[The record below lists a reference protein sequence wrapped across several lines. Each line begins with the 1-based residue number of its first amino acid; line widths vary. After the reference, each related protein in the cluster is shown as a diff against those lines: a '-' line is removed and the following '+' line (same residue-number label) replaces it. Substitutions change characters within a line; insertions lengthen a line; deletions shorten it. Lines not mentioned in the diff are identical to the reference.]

1 MNYIPPPS
9 ELSPGSSV
17 CCYLRDSGGDGQ
29 EQSTAQQRRVIDAYC
44 VKHGLILAKVFEDE
58 ARTGGTTKGRNEF
71 FEMIELAQSPQRPD
85 GLLVW
90 NYARFARDMDDSAF
104 YRALIRKKGMAIHS
118 LTDPIPPGEFS
129 RVIEALIDYSNDE
142 KRRQTSRDVKRGL
155 NDNVQKGFTT
165 GGPAARGYLLAK
177 EVITFHRDG
186 KPRLASKLEIDPDLG
201 PLVSLAFNMRAD
213 EKSYAEIMQA
223 THGKLY
229 KTKNCFRTFFTNK
242 TYLGIGKC
250 GDIEIEN
257 HHPALVD
264 QATWQ
269 AVQEIQKRS
278 QRRVKG
284 SRLHPKRINY
294 PSLLSGLAVCI
305 HCGTPVIR
313 EVAGKKK
320 WAAYLCGKKRSRQ
333 NWHVCEGRQINASK
347 ADKIIVDT
355 VLEKIL
361 TPEFIAELLDEIRA
375 LVENTDAIH
384 QEEARV
390 KKSLLACEKAIHRLI
405 DTIETTESPAAIDR
419 LKDRENE
426 RARLNY
432 ELNALQARKR
442 AATIVVT
449 EEALRMV
456 LDVWAG
462 EIEEARQNEEV
473 RNLQSLLRRFVTKI
487 ELGYNLA
494 RIWYTY
500 PVDAFS
506 DNTLSQLIP
515 SGPLNF

>member
-1 MNYIPPPS
+1 MNYIPPPRK
-9 ELSPGSSV
+9 LTPGSRV
-17 CCYLRDSGGDGQ
+17 CCYLRDSGGDAQ
-29 EQSTAQQRRVIDAYC
+29 EQSTAQQRRVLESYC
-44 VKHGLILAKVFEDE
+44 AEHGLILAQVFEDE
-58 ARTGGTTKGRNEF
+58 ARTGGTTKGRNQF
-71 FEMIELAQSPQRPD
+71 FEMIDLTESPDRPD

-104 YRALIRKKGMAIHS
+104 YRALIRKKGMIIHS

-142 KRRQTSRDVKRGL
+142 KRRQTSRDVTRGL
-155 NDNVQKGFTT
+155 NDNVQKGYTA

-186 KPRLASKLEIDPDLG
+186 KPRLASKLEIDPELG
-201 PLVSLAFNMRAD
+201 PLVTMAFNMRAD

-229 KTKNCFRTFFTNK
+229 KTKNCFGTFFTNK
-242 TYLGIGKC
+242 TYLGVGKC
-250 GDIEIEN
+250 GDVEIEN

-264 QATWQ
+264 QATWDT
-269 AVQEIQKRS
+269 VQEIQKRS
-278 QRRVKG
+278 QQRVKG

-313 EVAGKKK
+313 EVAGKEK

-333 NWHVCEGRQINASK
+333 NWHACEGRQINAVH
-347 ADKIIVDT
+347 ADKAIVDT
-355 VLEKIL
+355 ILAKIL
-361 TPEFIAELLDEIRA
+361 TPEFIIELLDEIRA
-375 LVENTDAIH
+375 QISNTDKIH
-384 QEEARV
+384 REEETVR
-390 KKSLLACEKAIHRLI
+390 KNLTACEKSINRLI
-405 DTIETTESPAAIDR
+405 DTIEDTDSPTAKKR
-419 LKDRENE
+419 LIEREAE

-432 ELNALQARKR
+432 ELNDLQARKN
-442 AATIVVT
+442 AAQLVIT
-449 EEALRMV
+449 EEALRMI

-462 EIEEARQNEEV
+462 EIEVARKNEDI
-473 RNLQSLLRRFVTKI
+473 RHLQTLLRRFVTKI
-487 ELGYNLA
+487 ELGYNQA
-494 RIWYTY
+494 KIWYTY

-506 DNTLSQLIP
+506 NNTLSQLIP
-515 SGPLNF
+515 SGPL